1 MNKTMKAVIKSKE
14 GVGAELVD
22 LPIPEISAD
31 EVLISVKA
39 TAVCGTDV
47 HIYNW
52 NSWAQGAGINLP
64 LTLGHEFCGE
74 VVEIGANVK
83 GLKVGDIV
91 AGETHIPCGTCYQ
104 CLNGQQH
111 ICGNLTI
118 FGVHTDGC
126 FAEYTKIPA
135 YCARKLPEAIPA
147 KYGAVLE
154 PLGTSIR
161 ACTEAQVGGKRVA
174 VIGCGAIGLFAVSA
188 AAALGAKEVIAV
200 DVFDEKLEVAKTVGS
215 THQVNSMT
223 VDATKTILELTD
235 GVGVDVIIEA
245 SGHSGAIQQGFKFLR
260 KGGEVMLIGLPSTPV
275 PLDFGPDVV
284 FKEATI
290 KGIHGREMYKTWLIM
305 ENLIAS
311 NKMKIDP
318 IITHQMAL
326 DKFDYAFE
334 LLKGNTGI
342 KIVLIP

>member
-1 MNKTMKAVIKSKE
+1 MEKTMKAVVKKHPN
-14 GVGAELVD
+14 VGAELVD
-22 LPIPEISAD
+22 IPIPKID
-31 EVLISVKA
+31 PHEVLIRVKA

-47 HIYNW
+47 HIFNW
-52 NSWAQGAGINLP
+52 NAWAQNANITLP
-64 LTLGHEFCGE
+64 VTLGHEFCGE
-74 VVEIGANVK
+74 VVEVGANVN
-83 GLKVGDIV
+83 GLSIGDIV
-91 AGETHIPCGTCYQ
+91 SGETHIPCGTCYQ
-104 CLNGQQH
+104 CMNGEQH
-111 ICGNLTI
+111 ICANLTI

-135 YCARKLPEAIPA
+135 ICARKLPSTIPA
-147 KYGAVLE
+147 KYGAILE

-161 ACTEAQVGGKRVA
+161 ACTEAQVGGKNVA

-188 AAALGAKEVIAV
+188 AAALGAKTVIAV
-200 DVFDEKLEVAKTVGS
+200 DVFDEKLEVAKQVGS
-215 THQVNSMT
+215 THPVNSMT

-245 SGHSGAIQQGFKFLR
+245 SGHPGAIVQGFKYLR

-275 PLDFGPDVV
+275 PLDFGSDIV
-284 FKEATI
+284 FKEAKI
-290 KGIHGREMYKTWLIM
+290 KGIHGREMFKTWLIM

-311 NKMKIDP
+311 KKMNIDP